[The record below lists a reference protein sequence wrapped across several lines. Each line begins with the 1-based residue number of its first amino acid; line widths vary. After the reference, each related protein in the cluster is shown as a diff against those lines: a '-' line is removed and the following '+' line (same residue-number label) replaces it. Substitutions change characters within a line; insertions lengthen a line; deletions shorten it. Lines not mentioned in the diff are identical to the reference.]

1 MQYFPMR
8 LLNTLRVTHPPASSK
23 FTGKEA
29 STSKH
34 GPSGRLERRPLFN
47 HLGLFNSLG
56 LFSSLGKYRT
66 LVSAVALFV
75 VLDLMVLAMNFVIAS
90 GLSENA
96 VAVNLAG
103 RQRML
108 SQRITK
114 TTLQLESAMQQ
125 RRDTTALLAELEAA
139 RTLFDTTL
147 RAFDQG
153 GLTFDGQQHKTRLQ
167 AVEGPA
173 RTEVTQAKALWQPI
187 NIVLAQLTRQHPST
201 LTFAPVLRART
212 LLETQNLALLHHMNR
227 LTTTLENDARNQAN
241 ILRAV
246 QTCGIVL
253 ALINFCLILFHFVR
267 VLRAADE
274 RTDAARGE
282 TEEILQ
288 TVADGLFLIDR
299 DQRIGSQYSH
309 ALKTLLDIEDPA
321 GKSINE
327 LLQGRLTPE
336 DIRVAGNYVALL
348 FEPHVNE
355 RLAVSLNPL
364 QEVLV
369 KGGRNPEM
377 ERYLA
382 FQFKRVIANGKLSH
396 LLVTVNDI
404 TARMVLAKT
413 QPYRGEGAQDYLELM
428 TVLSKIDSP
437 SLQECLAQSRHTL
450 DNINQRLR
458 NASRSGMDEM
468 LIASMGRALHTIKG
482 EAACLDLQRLQLC
495 VHDAET
501 ELTNLRQQPGIAG
514 DQCLPLLVKIERI
527 FSAIDEIEKLNGHLT
542 QLQQHWRGQHHTLA
556 TQIQIPTPIGS
567 LPIATTS
574 NPTAWNDLA
583 ALAQRI
589 AQDQGKR
596 IMLHWEPS
604 ALEEMPEEYWPWLK
618 QVGTQLIRNAIVHG
632 IETTDVRTSNGKA
645 AVGTLRIQTRR
656 EGKDAWVF
664 SVKDD
669 GQGLDVNTIR
679 INALRKGL
687 LGEKEAESY
696 SSVQILSLIF
706 EPGFSTATPDLH
718 AGMGVGL
725 DMVRTIARN
734 LGGRL
739 RVSTRKNTYCEIA
752 LVLPHVPRIQVEEKR
767 HASADRG

>member
-8 LLNTLRVTHPPASSK
+8 LLNTFRAPNPLTAIK
-23 FTGKEA
+23 
-29 STSKH
+29 STDKSARSELFKH
-34 GPSGRLERRPLFN
+34 QNFFN
-47 HLGLFNSLG
+47 HLVPFKHLGLFNH
-56 LFSSLGKYRT
+56 LGKYRT

-125 RRDTTALLAELEAA
+125 RRDTTPLLAELEAA
-139 RTLFDTTL
+139 RTLFDATL
-147 RAFDQG
+147 RAFDTG
-153 GLTFDGQQHKTRLQ
+153 GRTYDGQQHETRLQ
-167 AVEGPA
+167 AVQGPA

-212 LLETQNLALLHHMNR
+212 LLETQNLALLDHMNR

-309 ALKTLLDIEDPA
+309 ALKTLLDIEEPA

-327 LLQGRLTPE
+327 LLQGQLSPE

-369 KGGRNPEM
+369 KGGRNPDM
-377 ERYLA
+377 ERYLS
-382 FQFKRVIANGKLSH
+382 FQFKRVVAHGKLSH

-413 QPYRGEGAQDYLELM
+413 QQHRGEGAHDYLELIN
-428 TVLSKIDSP
+428 TLNRADTH

-458 NASRSGMDEM
+458 NASRNGMDEM

-482 EAACLDLQRLQLC
+482 EAGCLDLQRLQLC

-501 ELTNLRQQPGIAG
+501 ELVNLRQQSGIAG

-527 FSAIDEIEKLNGHLT
+527 FSAIDEIEKLNGHLA
-542 QLQQHWRGQHHTLA
+542 QLQQHWQSQRDPMPA
-556 TQIQIPTPIGS
+556 QIRMPTPMGSFPIGS
-567 LPIATTS
+567 TT
-574 NPTAWNDLA
+574 NPLAWNDLA

-604 ALEEMPEEYWPWLK
+604 ALEEMPEDYWPWLK
-618 QVGTQLIRNAIVHG
+618 QVGTQLVRNAIVHG
-632 IETTDVRTSNGKA
+632 IETTDVRTHNGKA
-645 AVGTLRIQTRR
+645 AVGTLRIQARR
-656 EGKDAWVF
+656 EGKEAWVF

-687 LGEKEAESY
+687 LGEKEAETY

-706 EPGFSTATPDLH
+706 EPGFTTATPDLH

-739 RVSTRKNTYCEIA
+739 RVSTRKNSYCEIA
-752 LVLPHVPRIQVEEKR
+752 LVLPDVPRIHAEEKR
-767 HASADRG
+767 HASVDRG